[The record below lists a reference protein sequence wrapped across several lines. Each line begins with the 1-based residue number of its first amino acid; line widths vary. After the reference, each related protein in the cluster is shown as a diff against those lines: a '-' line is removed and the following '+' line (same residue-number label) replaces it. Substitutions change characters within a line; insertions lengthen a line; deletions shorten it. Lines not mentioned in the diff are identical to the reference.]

1 MQPVIAWFVQ
11 RPLLVNLIM
20 ALVFAIGWLS
30 IADMRY
36 EYNPLVELG
45 QVNITT
51 VLSGA
56 GPEEVELSITLPLE
70 EELLEVEG
78 IDKLYSNSMES
89 LSVISL
95 ELDLEGFAREDILR
109 RLQNAVTRAEARL
122 PAELVEKPLLE
133 ELSTLTT
140 PVMEVHVTGPVSEAL
155 LRSVARQTVAGLR
168 EVDGVASVEKLGYR
182 RPEIKILLQPERLA
196 RLGISHQ
203 EIISAIRA
211 RNLRGSGGAVD
222 SFATEKKIV
231 ASGQFRDP
239 LDVEEVIIRARE
251 PGNSVLLRDV
261 ATVLEG
267 YEDWEIQSRVDGRMS
282 IALNVR
288 KQAQADELHTAA
300 NVREFVN
307 RQVLPSGVE
316 LVMVGDISR
325 LTVNMLE
332 VLAGNALLG
341 LAAVFLLL
349 CYFLQLRMALW
360 VAVGIPFAVCLC
372 FLLLDWTGNTI
383 NASSLCGI
391 ILMMGILVDDAVV
404 VSENTQRLRGE
415 GLAPGEAS
423 ILGASQM
430 ARPVIFSA
438 ITTMLAFAPLLVLS
452 GSYGDWMRPFPV
464 AVILL
469 LLASLLESQL
479 LLPSHLAHISS
490 RGQAPQRRAF
500 EILRERY
507 RNLILRCLRY
517 RYSTLVV
524 FVLTFAAVM
533 SLGALTIRYSI
544 FPDIDIDT
552 VHIKVELPPGTR
564 FEETVALV
572 QRLEREARDYVD
584 PRDLM
589 HITSQVG
596 HHDTNFY
603 GATEGRSQAWALIA
617 VQLVPINDRR
627 GDTTTRGVETKLRE
641 WGESI
646 AGDHELVVVAQDDL
660 PVTGESVQMEVISS
674 GEERFQVARQ
684 VQAWLERHPAVAVT
698 WNSHSPGKD
707 VIDLDIKHEL
717 LAARGLTVEH
727 LIQALS
733 IAVDG
738 LLVDELQTLDERVRY
753 RLQLPVEEA
762 AELSRLGNLPIVN
775 NAGQVVYLGGVVD
788 FNLRPGIAGIKHYLG
803 KRTVTVYARIDE
815 SQTSTALIN
824 AELEEFISRQ
834 DWPQRYPQL
843 RLSDSGVFE
852 ESTKIGSELSRAAL
866 LCFLAILAALIIL
879 FNSLSQPFVIMLCLP
894 FGLIGVVLAYS
905 LQGLNMGAM
914 AITGVIGLMGVL
926 VNDSLVLMH
935 TLNERRKGKGAFLT
949 VEEIAGAARQRFR
962 PIVITSITTFA
973 GLIPT
978 AYGIMGENSYLTPV
992 FMSMAWGVACGG
1004 LVSLILLP
1012 VLYLVDQ
1019 DLRLWFGRRVGWAR
1033 SSW

>member
-1 MQPVIAWFVQ
+1 MVSTERLQSRTLQTSVLSYGVIEGLEKLDVASEAAGTVA
-11 RPLLVNLIM
+11 RVLVNEGD
-20 ALVFAIGWLS
+20 AVA
-30 IADMRY
+30 
-36 EYNPLVELG
+36 
-45 QVNITT
+45 
-51 VLSGA
+51 A
-56 GPEEVELSITLPLE
+56 G
-70 EELLEVEG
+70 ELL
-78 IDKLYSNSMES
+78 
-89 LSVISL
+89 L
-95 ELDLEGFAREDILR
+95 ELDREKQDYRVTQARRQAEQARAALDEAQLLRRRRAELADSGSISREDLDS
-109 RLQNAVTRAEARL
+109 ARL
-122 PAELVEKPLLE
+122 RVTAALANHEQALAAQGLAER
-133 ELSTLTT
+133 ELADT
-140 PVMEVHVTGPVSEAL
+140 
-155 LRSVARQTVAGLR
+155 R
-168 EVDGVASVEKLGYR
+168 
-182 RPEIKILLQPERLA
+182 IL
-196 RLGISHQ
+196 
-203 EIISAIRA
+203 SAIRA

-391 ILMMGILVDDAVV
+391 ILMMGILVHDAVV

-469 LLASLLESQL
+469 LLA
-479 LLPSHLAHISS
+479 
-490 RGQAPQRRAF
+490 
-500 EILRERY
+500 
-507 RNLILRCLRY
+507 
-517 RYSTLVV
+517 
-524 FVLTFAAVM
+524 
-533 SLGALTIRYSI
+533 
-544 FPDIDIDT
+544 
-552 VHIKVELPPGTR
+552 
-564 FEETVALV
+564 
-572 QRLEREARDYVD
+572 RDYVD

-627 GDTTTRGVETKLRE
+627 GDTTTRGVETTLRE

-717 LAARGLTVEH
+717 LAARGLTVEQ

-775 NAGQVVYLGGVVD
+775 SAGQVIYLGGVVD

-824 AELEEFISRQ
+824 AELEEFINQQ

-843 RLSDSGVFE
+843 RLQDSGVFE

-905 LQGLNMGAM
+905 LQGLNMGTM

>member
-1 MQPVIAWFVQ
+1 MVSTERLQSRTLQTSVLSYGVIEGLEKLDVASEAAGTVA
-11 RPLLVNLIM
+11 RVLVNEGD
-20 ALVFAIGWLS
+20 AVA
-30 IADMRY
+30 
-36 EYNPLVELG
+36 
-45 QVNITT
+45 
-51 VLSGA
+51 A
-56 GPEEVELSITLPLE
+56 G
-70 EELLEVEG
+70 ELL
-78 IDKLYSNSMES
+78 
-89 LSVISL
+89 L
-95 ELDLEGFAREDILR
+95 ELDREKQDYRVTQARRQAEQARAALDEAQLLRRRRAELADSGSISREDLDS
-109 RLQNAVTRAEARL
+109 ARL
-122 PAELVEKPLLE
+122 RVTAALANHEQALAAQGLAER
-133 ELSTLTT
+133 ELADT
-140 PVMEVHVTGPVSEAL
+140 
-155 LRSVARQTVAGLR
+155 R
-168 EVDGVASVEKLGYR
+168 
-182 RPEIKILLQPERLA
+182 
-196 RLGISHQ
+196 
-203 EIISAIRA
+203 IISAIRA

-469 LLASLLESQL
+469 LLA
-479 LLPSHLAHISS
+479 
-490 RGQAPQRRAF
+490 
-500 EILRERY
+500 
-507 RNLILRCLRY
+507 
-517 RYSTLVV
+517 
-524 FVLTFAAVM
+524 
-533 SLGALTIRYSI
+533 
-544 FPDIDIDT
+544 
-552 VHIKVELPPGTR
+552 
-564 FEETVALV
+564 
-572 QRLEREARDYVD
+572 RDYVD

-627 GDTTTRGVETKLRE
+627 GDTTTRGVETTLRE

-905 LQGLNMGAM
+905 LQGLNMGTM

>member
-239 LDVEEVIIRARE
+239 LAVEEVIIRARE

-500 EILRERY
+500 EILRDRY

-552 VHIKVELPPGTR
+552 VHIKVELPPGSR

-627 GDTTTRGVETKLRE
+627 GDTTTRGVETTLRE

-684 VQAWLERHPAVAVT
+684 VQAWLR
-698 WNSHSPGKD
+698 NG
-707 VIDLDIKHEL
+707 
-717 LAARGLTVEH
+717 
-727 LIQALS
+727 IQ
-733 IAVDG
+733 
-738 LLVDELQTLDERVRY
+738 R
-753 RLQLPVEEA
+753 
-762 AELSRLGNLPIVN
+762 
-775 NAGQVVYLGGVVD
+775 
-788 FNLRPGIAGIKHYLG
+788 
-803 KRTVTVYARIDE
+803 
-815 SQTSTALIN
+815 
-824 AELEEFISRQ
+824 
-834 DWPQRYPQL
+834 
-843 RLSDSGVFE
+843 
-852 ESTKIGSELSRAAL
+852 
-866 LCFLAILAALIIL
+866 
-879 FNSLSQPFVIMLCLP
+879 
-894 FGLIGVVLAYS
+894 
-905 LQGLNMGAM
+905 
-914 AITGVIGLMGVL
+914 
-926 VNDSLVLMH
+926 
-935 TLNERRKGKGAFLT
+935 
-949 VEEIAGAARQRFR
+949 
-962 PIVITSITTFA
+962 
-973 GLIPT
+973 
-978 AYGIMGENSYLTPV
+978 
-992 FMSMAWGVACGG
+992 
-1004 LVSLILLP
+1004 
-1012 VLYLVDQ
+1012 
-1019 DLRLWFGRRVGWAR
+1019 
-1033 SSW
+1033 